1 MCVCVWQ
8 INVFPSLTTKLMSSI
23 KSVML
28 MCLIQ
33 AGTDSNERNEKLCD
47 ILKKRHRS
55 QLPEI
60 YNALLMSGQQHVAK
74 LLGFEGLSGV

>member
-1 MCVCVWQ
+1 
-8 INVFPSLTTKLMSSI
+8 
-23 KSVML
+23 

-74 LLGFEGLSGV
+74 LLGFEGLSGVWTIWCNIQVHNYESTLQ